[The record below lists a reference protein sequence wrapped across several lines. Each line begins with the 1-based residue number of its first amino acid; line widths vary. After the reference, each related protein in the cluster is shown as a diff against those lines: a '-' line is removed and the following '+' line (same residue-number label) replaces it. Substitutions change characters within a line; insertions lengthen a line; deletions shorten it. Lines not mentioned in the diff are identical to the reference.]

1 VSEPPVH
8 EVDSRERPDPPV
20 TGDSAVDEAVR
31 RLADL
36 DSAPLHAHHDRLAR
50 THEALQAALEDAS
63 GRQDA
68 TNPA

>member
-1 VSEPPVH
+1 MSEPPIHGFDPGV
-8 EVDSRERPDPPV
+8 RPEPPV
-20 TGDSAVDEAVR
+20 TGEPAVDEAVR
-31 RLADL
+31 GLADL

-50 THEALQAALEDAS
+50 THEALQAALEEGS

>member
-1 VSEPPVH
+1 MSEPLIRG
-8 EVDSRERPDPPV
+8 VDPGERADPPV
-20 TGDSAVDEAVR
+20 TGDVAVDEAVR
-31 RLADL
+31 SLADL

-50 THEALQAALEDAS
+50 THEALQAALEEGS